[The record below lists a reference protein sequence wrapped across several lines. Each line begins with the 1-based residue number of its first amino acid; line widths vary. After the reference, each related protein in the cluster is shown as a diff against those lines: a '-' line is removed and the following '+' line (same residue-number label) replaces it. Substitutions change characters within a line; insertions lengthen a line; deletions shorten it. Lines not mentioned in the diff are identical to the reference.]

1 MAMPNYDPQVS
12 NNLFRDY
19 QAGNDQA
26 LSELYQLWQ
35 PYIKNRVIRS
45 KIPARETD
53 DLVHDVFL
61 RVVADASKW
70 NIETAGWWKFLDFK
84 IKKAVSEYYRVLNTF
99 KRQAVVNTQSIDE
112 NLDDPDDYYAPLAD
126 DQPPAINFLIFQD
139 RLQAVQAAILKCGF
153 PDQVQTILEMRFA
166 DHDYAVISERIGVE
180 RDRVKKLLYAAI
192 REIRKHLVT
201 D

>member
-35 PYIKNRVIRS
+35 PYIKSRVIRS

-84 IKKAVSEYYRVLNTF
+84 IKKAVSEFTGYSTRSSV
-99 KRQAVVNTQSIDE
+99 K
-112 NLDDPDDYYAPLAD
+112 PL
-126 DQPPAINFLIFQD
+126 
-139 RLQAVQAAILKCGF
+139 
-153 PDQVQTILEMRFA
+153 
-166 DHDYAVISERIGVE
+166 
-180 RDRVKKLLYAAI
+180 
-192 REIRKHLVT
+192 
-201 D
+201 